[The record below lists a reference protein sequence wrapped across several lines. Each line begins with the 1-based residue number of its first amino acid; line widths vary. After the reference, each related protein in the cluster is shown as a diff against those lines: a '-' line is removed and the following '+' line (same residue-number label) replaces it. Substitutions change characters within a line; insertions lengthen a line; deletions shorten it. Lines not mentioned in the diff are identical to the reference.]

1 DPATLGFQVRVLLG
15 LEIAPGKS
23 ADVAKDLLRSKN
35 VQTLSATTGRYDI
48 LVYALFHDNQ
58 ELLNWITD
66 ELGSTRGV
74 ISVEEMT
81 ILKAVKTLYGYL
93 RGERGVQED
102 IMPQS
107 LDESAL
113 RLIKELELNPTESI
127 ADLGKK
133 TGMNRWMTAR
143 KLRTL
148 LDEKV
153 LKVVTIVDPRALG
166 LGVCAF
172 ILAKAQLDRIIPVA
186 QTIAADKRVTQVSI
200 VTGRFNILVYA
211 AFPDMEDLYRFLTDD
226 LGHIPGVNDHETMM
240 QVGRPHAF
248 HHLMG

>member
-1 DPATLGFQVRVLLG
+1 MGLDELDRALIRELQVNARQTTRSLAATLGVSATTVSNRVRGMMNDRVITFCAYVDPATLGFQVRVLLG

-23 ADVAKDLLRSKN
+23 ADVAKELLRSKN

-58 ELLNWITD
+58 ELLNWITG
-66 ELGSTRGV
+66 ELGSNKGV

-102 IMPQS
+102 IMPQR

-127 ADLGKK
+127 GDLGKK

-166 LGVCAF
+166 LGV
-172 ILAKAQLDRIIPVA
+172 
-186 QTIAADKRVTQVSI
+186 
-200 VTGRFNILVYA
+200 
-211 AFPDMEDLYRFLTDD
+211 
-226 LGHIPGVNDHETMM
+226 
-240 QVGRPHAF
+240 
-248 HHLMG
+248 